1 MSNENKITKIAGRPL
16 NEPNESRLSP
26 DSPGYQMII
35 FAHEEAMARGAD
47 GYIDP
52 ITSLFVITATVHK
65 ARGFCCLNNCRHC
78 PYI

>member
-1 MSNENKITKIAGRPL
+1 MANENRITKLAGRPL

-26 DSPGYQMII
+26 DVNGYEVII
-35 FAHEEAMARGAD
+35 SAHDEAMARGSD

-52 ITSLFVITATVHK
+52 ISSLFVITAATLK
-65 ARGFCCLNNCRHC
+65 ARGFCCVNNCRHC

>member
-1 MSNENKITKIAGRPL
+1 MSNENRITKLANRPL

-26 DSPGYQMII
+26 DDRDYELII
-35 FAHEEAMARGAD
+35 SAHEEALARGAD

-52 ITSLFVITATVHK
+52 ISSLFVITAATLK
-65 ARGFCCLNNCRHC
+65 ARGFCCVNNCRHC

>member
-1 MSNENKITKIAGRPL
+1 MPNENRVTKLANRPL

-26 DSPGYQMII
+26 DAKDYELII
-35 FAHEEAMARGAD
+35 SAHEKAMAIGSD

-52 ITSLFVITATVHK
+52 TNSLFVMTAATLK
-65 ARGFCCLNNCRHC
+65 ARGYCCVNNCRHC

>member
-1 MSNENKITKIAGRPL
+1 MTNENRITKLANRSL

-26 DSPGYQMII
+26 DSPGYEII
-35 FAHEEAMARGAD
+35 ISAHADALARGLD

-52 ITSLFVITATVHK
+52 ISSLFVITAATLK
-65 ARGFCCLNNCRHC
+65 ARGYCCLNNCRHC